1 MTGASRYDAIVIGA
15 GHNGLIAG
23 AYLARAGKKV
33 VVLERRDVVGGA
45 AVTEEIFPG
54 YRFTEFSYVVSLL
67 RPEIIRDLELPRHGL
82 KILPLPSTVTPMD
95 NGDYLAAWDDHDLT
109 RRELYRHSPRDAEAA
124 DEYSRVMARA
134 AKAIKP
140 VIGLVPPDPSSLS
153 WRDLRGLLKLGQYGA
168 SLSESEI
175 YRIAKLVTQSS
186 ADLLDEWFE
195 FDPLKGTKSASGIIG
210 TFLGPRSPG
219 TAYVLLHHYMGEID
233 GAFRAWGF
241 AKNGTGGVSAAIA
254 NSARALGV
262 EIRTGAAVEKVIVR
276 GGRAI
281 GVALANGD
289 ELHATVVMSAA
300 DPKRSFLQFV
310 DAQHFPDEFTQA
322 IRDFRV
328 RGSSGKVNI
337 ALSEL
342 PQFTCLPGEGP
353 LHRGAISI
361 SPSIDYIERA
371 YDEAK
376 YGQFSQRPYIDM
388 IIPSMIDRDM
398 APPGHHVMSCFV
410 QYAPYDIEG
419 GWDDAK
425 RDQLGEA
432 VIATI
437 EQYAPNI
444 RECIVGMQVIS
455 PKDIERIAISSGVA
469 LYYTVTL
476 YPEAS
481 SSENN
486 VSEGN
491 EGASTDRASF
501 MSISS
506 LANGKLPGWKR
517 LGAEGWGYEDVLP
530 FFRKLEDFEGGASA
544 ERGSGGPIPVRYCPD
559 AVMRSEEFR
568 NAAVELGYDGPH
580 TLERAPGIHHA
591 LRRLLPAGFALQ
603 HLARGEFHG
612 IQYALGRVQP
622 AKLFL
627 DCLVEDAVILE
638 GRFPAHAAD
647 EANGFHM

>member
-1 MTGASRYDAIVIGA
+1 VEAQVTAASRYDAIIIGA

-23 AYLARAGKKV
+23 AYLARAGRKV
-33 VVLERRDVVGGA
+33 LVLERRDVVGGA

-82 KILPLPSTVTPMD
+82 KILPLPSTVTPLD

-140 VIGLVPPDPSSLS
+140 VLGLVPPDPSSLG
-153 WRDLRGLLKLGQYGA
+153 WRDLVGLLKLGKYGA
-168 SLSESEI
+168 SLGEREI

-241 AKNGTGGVSAAIA
+241 AKNGTGGVTAAIA
-254 NSARALGV
+254 SSARALGV
-262 EIRTGAAVEKVIVR
+262 EIRTGAAVARVLVR
-276 GGRAI
+276 GGRAC
-281 GVALANGD
+281 GVALENGD
-289 ELHATVVMSAA
+289 EFEAKVVMSAA
-300 DPKRSFLQFV
+300 DPKRTFLQFIER
-310 DAQHFPDEFTQA
+310 QHLPDEFTTA
-322 IRDFRV
+322 IQNFRV

-376 YGQFSQRPYIDM
+376 YGRFSTNPYIDM

-410 QYAPYDIEG
+410 QYAPYDVEG
-419 GWDDAK
+419 GWDDA
-425 RDQLGEA
+425 RREAFGEA
-432 VIATI
+432 VIGTI
-437 EQYAPNI
+437 ERYAPNI
-444 RECIVGMQVIS
+444 RRAIVGKQVIT
-455 PKDIERIAISSGVA
+455 PMDIERIAGITGGNIFHGELLLHQLFFLRPA
-469 LYYTVTL
+469 PQWADFRTPLPGYYF
-476 YPEAS
+476 
-481 SSENN
+481 
-486 VSEGN
+486 
-491 EGASTDRASF
+491 GASGAHPGGGV
-501 MSISS
+501 MG
-506 LANGKLPGWKR
+506 AAGKLAAHEILKDWK
-517 LGAEGWGYEDVLP
+517 
-530 FFRKLEDFEGGASA
+530 
-544 ERGSGGPIPVRYCPD
+544 
-559 AVMRSEEFR
+559 
-568 NAAVELGYDGPH
+568 
-580 TLERAPGIHHA
+580 
-591 LRRLLPAGFALQ
+591 
-603 HLARGEFHG
+603 
-612 IQYALGRVQP
+612 
-622 AKLFL
+622 
-627 DCLVEDAVILE
+627 
-638 GRFPAHAAD
+638 
-647 EANGFHM
+647 